1 MFKHPTQTP
10 TLMAAATMIKY
21 LLFDDPDIET
31 LHVVWYRV
39 EAYRSYHALFESAFL
54 LILYR
59 AQCNVLA
66 VLSEPVIIIVLNALR
81 HVLESPLP
89 SLDYYLITVDRTF
102 IKLPLLN
109 EPALIIGAYLI
120 YKGQRKWY
128 WQFW

>member
-1 MFKHPTQTP
+1 MFKHPTQIP

-39 EAYRSYHALFESAFL
+39 EAYRSYHALFEFAFL

-120 YKGQRKWY
+120 YKGQQKWY
-128 WQFW
+128 WQLW

>member
-1 MFKHPTQTP
+1 
-10 TLMAAATMIKY
+10 MAKY

-31 LHVVWYRV
+31 FQVVWYRV
-39 EAYRSYHALFESAFL
+39 EAHRSCHALFESAFL

-66 VLSEPVIIIVLNALR
+66 VLSEPAIIIVLNALR

-89 SLDYYLITVDRTF
+89 SLDYYLITDDWTF

-109 EPALIIGAYLI
+109 EPALIIGAYI
-120 YKGQRKWY
+120 
-128 WQFW
+128 

>member
-1 MFKHPTQTP
+1 MTQTLKP
-10 TLMAAATMIKY
+10 YM
-21 LLFDDPDIET
+21 LFDIGLNHT
-31 LHVVWYRV
+31 
-39 EAYRSYHALFESAFL
+39 YRSYHALFESAFL

-66 VLSEPVIIIVLNALR
+66 ALSEPVIIIVLNALR

-89 SLDYYLITVDRTF
+89 SLDYYLITDDWTF

-120 YKGQRKWY
+120 YKGQQKWY
-128 WQFW
+128 WQL